1 MTAYGS
7 DSGAAPDGPDGVPP
21 VPEDVWRR
29 FLQDDER
36 AIRASAPREPSARE
50 RLPDGGGPDGGPW
63 AGPASAGV
71 GEPWHPEDPWARPA
85 WRELDTRARLRR
97 TGRVIGT
104 AAALALALTAWSQ
117 LSAGGGTPGGGP
129 ADTIGRRPESPVP
142 STAATLAPTATGPAS
157 TAVFVPVPSALPHA
171 STTRLTADG

>member
-1 MTAYGS
+1 MTASGS
-7 DSGAAPDGPDGVPP
+7 DSGAAPDEADERDGVPP

-50 RLPDGGGPDGGPW
+50 RTPGWRP
-63 AGPASAGV
+63 GPAPAGV
-71 GEPWHPEDPWARPA
+71 GEPWHPEDPRTGPA

-104 AAALALALTAWSQ
+104 AAAVALALTAWSQ
-117 LSAGGGTPGGGP
+117 LSAGPGTPGGGP

-142 STAATLAPTATGPAS
+142 PTAASLAPAASGSAGPA
-157 TAVFVPVPSALPHA
+157 VFQPVPSAVPRPSA
-171 STTRLTADG
+171 TAWTTG

>member
-50 RLPDGGGPDGGPW
+50 RLPDGGGPDAGPW

-129 ADTIGRRPESPVP
+129 ADTIGRRPEGPVP

-157 TAVFVPVPSALPHA
+157 TAVFVPVPSVLPHA